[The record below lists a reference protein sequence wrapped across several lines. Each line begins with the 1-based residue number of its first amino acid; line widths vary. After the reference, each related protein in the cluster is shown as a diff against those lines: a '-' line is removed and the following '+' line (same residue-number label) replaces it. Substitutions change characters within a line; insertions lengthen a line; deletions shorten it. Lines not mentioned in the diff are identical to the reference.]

1 MPGGVERG
9 EEESREG
16 ADLVELEVG
25 VQRDVLVQRT
35 LLHLRD
41 QVAAPSGVL
50 SKSSI
55 VTSAALIHN
64 LQDQHCSSRDQSTIF
79 SS

>member
-1 MPGGVERG
+1 MPGGVQRG

-41 QVAAPSGVL
+41 QVAAPSGAL
-50 SKSSI
+50 SKSS
-55 VTSAALIHN
+55 
-64 LQDQHCSSRDQSTIF
+64 
-79 SS
+79 